1 MRNLLLVSVVA
12 LFFLICGCCKDKN
25 DTLCNSNDVPVKPF
39 LEKYYVFTC
48 GGNLY
53 EYLYVMHRKSQID
66 SLTDCT
72 FSPPIAF
79 PIDETDMV
87 YIMYGKMSYYRYDTF
102 QTTLLKDTCA
112 RKLVYQIDML
122 QRDTTHWQFPGVMS
136 IFCSVENIPPD
147 YEVEVKYKY
156 VPLGE

>member
-1 MRNLLLVSVVA
+1 MSKRIIYTV
-12 LFFLICGCCKDKN
+12 LFFALSLFIPGCCKDKKECVGN
-25 DTLCNSNDVPVKPF
+25 KFSIPPF
-39 LEKYYVFTC
+39 VEKFGSFTC

-53 EYLYVMHRKSQID
+53 EYEYIKRRKSEID

-136 IFCSVENIPPD
+136 MFCSVENIPAD
-147 YEVEVKYKY
+147 YRCSTYSEGHVE
-156 VPLGE
+156 L